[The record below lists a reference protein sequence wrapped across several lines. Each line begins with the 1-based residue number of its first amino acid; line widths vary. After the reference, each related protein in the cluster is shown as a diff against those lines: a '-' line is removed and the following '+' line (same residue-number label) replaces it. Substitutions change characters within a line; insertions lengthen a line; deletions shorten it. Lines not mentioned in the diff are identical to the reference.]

1 MGDVREKTAGINAP
15 TNEDLAK
22 LRLSIVELDPNG
34 LLAPITES
42 PWLMLLREHL
52 RPELERHGVDIL
64 KLGELLGHDVSISQ
78 HAANLVRTRF
88 PHVGGIIIPS
98 TLGSDF
104 HTIAVFEQASESG
117 HLRINAA
124 TLATGAVSFSTDVV
138 RTALERLNLTTPR
151 DTTAFE
157 IDTEPNRDPDISI
170 DFGPP

>member
-1 MGDVREKTAGINAP
+1 MGDVREKTVGANAP

-22 LRLSIVELDPNG
+22 LRLSIVELDPSG

-52 RPELERHGVDIL
+52 RPELEQHGVDVL

-78 HAANLVRTRF
+78 HAADLIRTRF

-98 TLGSDF
+98 TLGSEF
-104 HTIAVFEQASESG
+104 HSISIFEQTSESG
-117 HLRINAA
+117 HLRINTA
-124 TLATGAVSFSTDVV
+124 TLATGAVSFSMDVV
-138 RTALERLNLTTPR
+138 RTALERLNLATPKEM
-151 DTTAFE
+151 TAFE
-157 IDTEPNRDPDISI
+157 PDTEPNRDPDISI